1 MNLNGRKET
10 SFLIYGNLKEI
21 NSSSRCQQKIT
32 LEYLFKTDLR
42 ERAQHS
48 TKCLRET
55 SPLST
60 DQVKAHLTHKIWQ
73 DPTTCQNGYSL
84 NQIHST
90 TEAILPY
97 LLASLFDCGRH
108 TGMINQSSSLPIC
121 SWSDQI
127 PDETFDIFIP
137 FVMIKTIHQDSPAD
151 GFHILLC

>member
-42 ERAQHS
+42 ERAPHS

-60 DQVKAHLTHKIWQ
+60 DQVKAHLTHKI
-73 DPTTCQNGYSL
+73 
-84 NQIHST
+84 
-90 TEAILPY
+90 
-97 LLASLFDCGRH
+97 
-108 TGMINQSSSLPIC
+108 
-121 SWSDQI
+121 
-127 PDETFDIFIP
+127 
-137 FVMIKTIHQDSPAD
+137 
-151 GFHILLC
+151 